1 MSGHSKWHS
10 IKHKKGAADA
20 KRGALFTKLSKNI
33 TLAARDGGGD
43 IEMNSSLR
51 MAIDKAKQSNMP
63 KTNIERAIKKGTGE
77 LNDGAI
83 LEEITYEG
91 YGPSGVA
98 IMVHCI
104 TDNKNRTISNVRHAF
119 TSHGGSM
126 GEPGSVAWMFE
137 QKGEI
142 EINLANNSD
151 VADEEA
157 LEMMAIEAGAEDIE
171 KVAESVVITTNP
183 KGFHDVKKYLED
195 KGVTMERAELTMQPN
210 DVVTIED
217 VSIAKKISNLLEAL
231 DEDEDVS
238 DVHTNFDVP
247 EELMS
252 EL

>member
-77 LNDGAI
+77 LNDGAV

-157 LEMMAIEAGAEDIE
+157 LEMMAIEAGAEDVE
-171 KVAESVVITTNP
+171 KVADS
-183 KGFHDVKKYLED
+183 
-195 KGVTMERAELTMQPN
+195 
-210 DVVTIED
+210 ED
-217 VSIAKKISNLLEAL
+217 VEANHIPIQAAIKGIKREKK
-231 DEDEDVS
+231 
-238 DVHTNFDVP
+238 
-247 EELMS
+247 
-252 EL
+252 